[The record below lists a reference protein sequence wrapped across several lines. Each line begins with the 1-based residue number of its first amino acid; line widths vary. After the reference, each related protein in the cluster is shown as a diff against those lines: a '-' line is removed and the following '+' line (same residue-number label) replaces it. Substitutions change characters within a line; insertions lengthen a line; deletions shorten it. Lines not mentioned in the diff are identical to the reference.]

1 MTLQESELVP
11 DEFDDPMQHQAL
23 AIDYFGE
30 AYEAY
35 LEGADA
41 PFPDQLQ
48 ILEDRY
54 GACSRAVGGILF
66 IIHPDSYQKRTD
78 TVSARRRDLPV
89 KHSKS
94 RVSAT

>member
-1 MTLQESELVP
+1 
-11 DEFDDPMQHQAL
+11 MQHQTL
-23 AIDYFGE
+23 AIEYFGR

-54 GACSRAVGGILF
+54 GMCQHA
-66 IIHPDSYQKRTD
+66 PDSPLMMHYNSYKE
-78 TVSARRRDLPV
+78 
-89 KHSKS
+89 
-94 RVSAT
+94 

>member
-11 DEFDDPMQHQAL
+11 DEFDDPMQHQTIAL
-23 AIDYFGE
+23 EYFDK

-41 PFPDQLQ
+41 PFPDQHQ

-54 GACSRAVGGILF
+54 GACRCG
-66 IIHPDSYQKRTD
+66 
-78 TVSARRRDLPV
+78 PV
-89 KHSKS
+89 YFD
-94 RVSAT
+94 

>member
-11 DEFDDPMQHQAL
+11 DEFDDPMQHQTIAL
-23 AIDYFGE
+23 EYFDR

-41 PFPDQLQ
+41 PFPDQHQ

-54 GACSRAVGGILF
+54 GTC
-66 IIHPDSYQKRTD
+66 
-78 TVSARRRDLPV
+78 
-89 KHSKS
+89 
-94 RVSAT
+94 